1 MEPVALEGSL
11 EVGIAVEPIEIV
23 NGRARPSTV
32 IEAAIETEDLEAEA
46 AELPMIP
53 AQFAPHRHVKAS
65 NPRRLDQEQPVTVLA
80 LQTML
85 LTRSSACRKKSRSS
99 GRQHRRPHHRH
110 WHSHIQLGMV
120 GTVGT
125 ASTTQLFYRL
135 ALP

>member
-1 MEPVALEGSL
+1 M
-11 EVGIAVEPIEIV
+11 

-32 IEAAIETEDLEAEA
+32 IEAAIDTEDLEAEA
-46 AELPMIP
+46 AQLPMIP
-53 AQFAPHRHVKAS
+53 ALFAPHRHAKVS

-80 LQTML
+80 QQTML
-85 LTRSSACRKKSRSS
+85 LTTSSACRKKSRSS
-99 GRQHRRPHHRH
+99 GRQHRRPHR
-110 WHSHIQLGMV
+110 QLGMV